1 MAVAGEISEIPLPEL
16 LSVLAGK
23 TGILR
28 MERIPH
34 ITRIDVHIDS
44 GNITG
49 CLVDDRSLRKEAQL
63 YDKLV
68 AVTASPSG
76 TFRFF
81 TAEAHELAHRFQIAV
96 NRAAIE
102 VASRVDEIVSNRATF
117 PPAAQV
123 FRWTGNRAG
132 VASDDEGLQEFIL
145 DAADILRFGSNAER
159 LAGIVQL
166 SVAQVQCYLRK
177 LLDKECIAPLGR
189 DALWSKLNKTLETK
203 SSGLRLAQEKATGS
217 PGFVAGPAK
226 PRQMPSSTGQKVVP
240 ILRRSKENKDDPPKA
255 GKITRLIK

>member
-1 MAVAGEISEIPLPEL
+1 MAVAGEISEMPLPEL

-34 ITRIDVHIDS
+34 MTRVDVHIDT

-68 AVTASPSG
+68 AVTASPCGS
-76 TFRFF
+76 FRFF
-81 TAEAHELAHRFQIAV
+81 GVEAQELAHRFQISLG
-96 NRAAIE
+96 RAAIE
-102 VASRVDEIVSNRATF
+102 VASRVDEINSNRDTF
-117 PPAAQV
+117 PPPAQV
-123 FRWTGNRAG
+123 FRWTGKKSG
-132 VASDDEGLQEFIL
+132 GGTEDDGLQEFIL
-145 DAADILRFGSNAER
+145 DASDILRFGSNAER
-159 LAGIVQL
+159 LAAIVQL
-166 SVAQVQCYLRK
+166 SVAQVQFYLRK
-177 LLDKECIAPLGR
+177 LLDLDCIAPLGR
-189 DALWSKLNKTLETK
+189 DALWSRLNKTLESK

-217 PGFVAGPAK
+217 PGFVAAPAK

-240 ILRRSKENKDDPPKA
+240 ILRRIREAKNETPNA